1 MICEGLGLEKG
12 LFRGELSKGM
22 GMVINNYPPCPD
34 PSLAMGIHAHC
45 DAYLLT
51 IIQQN
56 VYGLQFKKDGKW
68 IGVDPLPNAF
78 VIMIPY
84 QLQVLTIILIFL
96 QMVISFSCVHARLCA
111 NN

>member
-1 MICEGLGLEKG
+1 MSFRILDLICEGLGLEEG
-12 LFRGELSKGM
+12 FFRKELSDAT

-51 IIQQN
+51 IIQQQ
-56 VYGLQFKKDGKW
+56 VYGLQIKKDGQW

-84 QLQVLTIILIFL
+84 QLQVHIFTHRALTPL
-96 QMVISFSCVHARLCA
+96 VH
-111 NN
+111 